1 MEEWQDE
8 GSQGE
13 AARMLLSVCLY
24 LLPTTPEPPHIHTVC
39 IHLLSV
45 LFPILPTSV
54 NNKSPTDI
62 ITITE
67 LQLTF
72 ITTWDSSF

>member
-13 AARMLLSVCLY
+13 AARMLFSLCLY
-24 LLPTTPEPPHIHTVC
+24 LPPTTPEPPHIHTVY

-45 LFPILPTSV
+45 LLPILPTSV
-54 NNKSPTDI
+54 NNKSSTVI